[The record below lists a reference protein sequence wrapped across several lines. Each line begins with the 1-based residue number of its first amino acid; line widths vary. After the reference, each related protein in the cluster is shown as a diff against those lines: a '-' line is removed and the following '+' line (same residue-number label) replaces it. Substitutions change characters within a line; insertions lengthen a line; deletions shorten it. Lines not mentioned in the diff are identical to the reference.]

1 LIRNARTQLRKS
13 ALIDAGISKD
23 SIYNLFGD
31 GFQVRFSDPL
41 LGFYNQNIDALAEP
55 CPICE
60 ELGPELA
67 NLEESEL
74 IWFESHMEKEH
85 GLVK

>member
-1 LIRNARTQLRKS
+1 MDLTYGPR
-13 ALIDAGISKD
+13 
-23 SIYNLFGD
+23 
-31 GFQVRFSDPL
+31 DPYM
-41 LGFYNQNIDALAEP
+41 GFYNQNIDALAEP

-60 ELGPELA
+60 ELGAELE

-74 IWFESHMEKEH
+74 LWFETHMEKEH

>member
-1 LIRNARTQLRKS
+1 VIH
-13 ALIDAGISKD
+13 
-23 SIYNLFGD
+23 
-31 GFQVRFSDPL
+31 L

-60 ELGPELA
+60 ELGAELA

-74 IWFESHMEKEH
+74 LWFESHMEKEH

>member
-1 LIRNARTQLRKS
+1 MDLRYGLVIRN
-13 ALIDAGISKD
+13 
-23 SIYNLFGD
+23 
-31 GFQVRFSDPL
+31 

-60 ELGPELA
+60 ELGAELA
-67 NLEESEL
+67 NLEETEL
-74 IWFESHMEKEH
+74 VWFETHMENEH

>member
-1 LIRNARTQLRKS
+1 MAVIGT
-13 ALIDAGISKD
+13 GISND
-23 SIYNLFGD
+23 NIYNLFGD
-31 GFQVRFSDPL
+31 GSEVQFSDPL
-41 LGFYNQNIDALAEP
+41 LGFYNQNIDAIAEP

-60 ELGPELA
+60 ELGAELA